1 MAKKLYD
8 TNIGKIQPQ
17 NIELEKF
24 ILGSIIYKPEC
35 YDLVSSLLRPEHFY
49 NENHGIIYKAISSL
63 VTQAKPIDY
72 LTLASELKK
81 AGELEI
87 VGGGYYLMTLTN
99 EVSTVAN
106 VETHAAIVV
115 EKFLLRET
123 IRLGT
128 QMIKMAYEDSTDCFE
143 LIDWSGTEINNI
155 LNVLE
160 SKKAKRIDELANEV
174 LTDCF
179 DSLTNE
185 KPNGVPISIRAL
197 QNQTNG
203 WRKSNLII
211 LAARPAMGKT
221 AVALDYAYYPAKQ
234 GTPVGFFSLEMTG
247 KELAGRLMSKESG
260 ISSQKI
266 NQNATNTYELTALR
280 KDCLTFKD
288 VPMYI
293 DDTPALSIQRLR
305 SKAMRM
311 KREFGIQLI
320 VIDYLQ
326 LMDGADSKD
335 NREQEISKISR
346 GLKKLSKELDVPIIA
361 LSQLS
366 RQVENRPGA
375 SKKPQLSDLR
385 DSGAIE
391 QDADMIIFL
400 LRPEYY
406 GLETYDYDGQEIPTD
421 QLLLFIIAKF
431 RGGQTGELKV
441 RWIGETTSIQN
452 WDSEDLKIIHE
463 EPSIDNP
470 IILNNNTDFLTQ

>member
-234 GTPVGFFSLEMTG
+234 GIPIGFFSLEMTG

-266 NQNATNTYELTALR
+266 NNNIVDTDELTALR
-280 KDCLTFKD
+280 KDCKVFKD
-288 VPMYI
+288 LPLYI

-305 SKAMRM
+305 SKALRM
-311 KREFGIQLI
+311 KREFKIEMI
-320 VIDYLQ
+320 IIDYLQ

-346 GLKKLSKELDVPIIA
+346 GLKKLSKELDIPIIA

-366 RQVENRPGA
+366 RQVEMRP

-391 QDADMIIFL
+391 QDADMVIFL
-400 LRPEYY
+400 MRPEYY
-406 GLETYDYDGQEIPTD
+406 ELNTYLYGNEEINTEGLLIK
-421 QLLLFIIAKF
+421 IIAKF
-431 RGGQTGELKV
+431 RGGVTGEIRT
-441 RWIGETTSIQN
+441 RWIGETTSIMD
-452 WDSEDLKIIHE
+452 WDRPVVMNDLPPLHNSTNI
-463 EPSIDNP
+463 
-470 IILNNNTDFLTQ
+470 DFLTQ